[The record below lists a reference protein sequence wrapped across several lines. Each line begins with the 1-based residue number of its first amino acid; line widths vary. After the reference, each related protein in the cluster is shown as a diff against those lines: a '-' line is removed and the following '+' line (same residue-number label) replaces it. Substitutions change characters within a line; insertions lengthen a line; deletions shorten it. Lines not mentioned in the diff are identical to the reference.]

1 MAGVTDENVWM
12 ALPIEGEMAESQR
25 GSVNNKNNMKQTA
38 ILLLHCPDKQG
49 IITEITKF
57 ITDNNGNIIYLDQ
70 YVDHVEEHFFMRV
83 EWTLENFLV
92 PAEKLEE
99 YIRTLYAQRYDMQFS
114 LYFNN
119 VRPRMALF
127 VSKMNHCLY
136 DLLARYQ
143 AGELNV
149 DIPCIVSNHE
159 DLRPVAEQ
167 FGIPYYVWKIE
178 KDWSNKREVEQA
190 EMELLK
196 EKRVTFIVLAR
207 YMQIIS
213 DEMIKAYPNKII
225 NIHHSF
231 LPAFIGAKPYHQAY
245 QRGVKIIG
253 ATSHYVTAD
262 LDAGPIIEQDVVRIT
277 HKDTPETLVLKGKDL
292 EKIVLSRAVK
302 KHVERKILT
311 YKNKTIIF
319 S

>member
-1 MAGVTDENVWM
+1 
-12 ALPIEGEMAESQR
+12 
-25 GSVNNKNNMKQTA
+25 MKQTA

-83 EWTLENFLV
+83 EWTLEKFLV
-92 PAEKLEE
+92 PADKLEE

-114 LYFNN
+114 LYFGN

-136 DLLARYQ
+136 DLLARWQ

-159 DLRPVAEQ
+159 DLRPVADQ

-262 LDAGPIIEQDVVRIT
+262 LDAGPIIELDVVRIT